1 MLVINPHPLLADG
14 LRSLPADLRPGE
26 SLYAFLSRHV
36 EGLDGEPWAVA
47 VDGEDVPR
55 HLWHQVHPRNGQ
67 VIEVR
72 GVVGRAAVSL
82 VAMAAL
88 TYFTFGIGGYGGFIA
103 TEFGKIAATG
113 VYMAGSVLINKVLAP
128 KVPKVSSSTQSTYSL
143 GNPQNRA
150 RQYEPL
156 GLLFGA
162 MRIAPDLASNPYTWY
177 EGDDQY
183 LSMILTPGI
192 NVDRVDDLYNGDA
205 LMTSYEG
212 VQTWFDGFGGMASQ
226 KIPLYSN
233 ADVVEG
239 GTLIDTTRDPKNKPG
254 EWVQR
259 TSSADTIRLIVGIE
273 YQLWDKTTKGG
284 DKNNREVVEIQYR
297 PVGASAWQMF
307 GNYVLNSKTQ
317 KNHRVSYGKDVPP
330 GTYDVRVRVGG
341 WNTDGSGASCMFQ
354 WTTLTSVQ
362 QDTTDYA
369 GIPRIGI
376 KAKATGQFNG
386 SPNEIRCVAHSTPI
400 PVWNGTQWSTQES
413 SNPGAQ
419 ILAYARGI
427 TDRNGKRIAGIG
439 LPDYQIDIEALQG
452 FMLHC
457 AAHGY
462 TYDNWITDARSHDDI
477 LTAVALAGMGQI
489 TWAKGRLSVA
499 WAAEDQPLSGVVNM
513 ATIKKGQFQ
522 VDYTLANAADGIE
535 YTYLDRQ
542 NWETKTLRVPAP
554 GVTTMLNPAQ
564 VTGEGVTSE
573 AHAAVLARWHL
584 AQSLYQ
590 YKSIGYSTDLEH
602 LSYRRLSVLAL
613 QHDLTQ
619 WGYGGRVRAATIGAD
634 NAVRLTLDEP
644 IPAPANGNAFIG
656 LRIPGE
662 KVYRI
667 FKVKPFGDTSRTI
680 ELSEPWPG
688 DAALPGDSDKNPAWD
703 TLWIYDFKQTPGYR
717 VRVTGIQPENDLK
730 GASVS
735 VVAEGP
741 EFWNYVLTG
750 EYVPAPNQSLLQTRP
765 VASDLKITERQVVQ
779 GDTVYTELQA
789 SFEVSGPVARSIV
802 LSDLDGNGELEQVAE
817 TTTRAASWRIPGAGT
832 YPITVR
838 PFNQDGLGGVA
849 ATINYTTRGADAAPV
864 LVDYFNVEDLPGGL
878 RRYSWGF
885 HDATIQSPD
894 FAGVEIRYVSG
905 DIPSPAWD
913 DMDLLGSDGY
923 HATTFESTLPAA
935 GTYTFLVR
943 SRNTSGALSTSSLR
957 LAKTLSGNLG
967 EVIGGI
973 EQGNEQTKQEL
984 LEQIANEA
992 EARVQEDARVA
1003 AEAAAALRQEAA
1015 AQAAAL
1021 EQTATDIR
1029 GEVAE
1034 QVGQLNQDL
1043 SALQSEVGDLFGA
1056 DQWSATTAYSQGALV
1071 MADGVIYKA
1080 QQNVPAGTP
1089 VTNTTYWQALGN
1101 YAQLSDQV
1109 QAQAAS
1115 ITSLSNRV
1123 TSAEGTITSQG
1134 QAITQLQQQVVGKAD
1149 ASALTALTSRVS
1161 TAEGTITSQG
1171 QAITSLTNRIGTAE
1185 GNISAQGAAITSL
1198 SNRVTSAEGTLTSQG
1213 QSITTL
1219 QNSIGN
1225 IGGENLLTN
1234 SSFEIRTS
1242 DTSAP
1247 TDWGLDTGG
1256 FGSVTQGYVDSPLA
1270 SSTKAWRGEGTSSS
1284 ASNWIGLG
1292 RVNAIA
1298 AFAKV
1303 QPGTVVTFSVYARG
1317 KAGTTGLF
1325 VLSMY
1330 NQAGT
1335 VAVSAPQLTVAL
1347 TESWTRYTFTTT
1359 VPNDAYFIRT
1369 YIRGRVAISG
1379 MAVWFEFDNA
1389 QLQVGSVATQYE
1401 PSVSEA
1407 GAIAAATASAVSSLT
1422 TRVAAAEGAITSQG
1436 QAITQL
1442 TNRVS
1447 TAEGNISANSNAIGS
1462 LTSRVSSAE
1471 GAITSQGQSLT
1482 SLQNNIGQTKTYKVL
1497 SAANGSSRYGQSG
1510 VWNAANTRIVT
1521 AFRGLTLALLQ
1532 NDGTWSAT
1540 TYDVY
1545 NDANARQSLSD
1556 ALAGLSN
1563 TQYFAM
1569 FGNDSFEPGKAVWSA
1584 AAIACGASQAA
1595 IDKIGNRFAYILI
1608 GRGKL
1613 GAGNGTELISTTG
1626 NTVDSWVERGIQVL
1640 GNVILDVSGNAAAV
1654 QGLEA
1659 VSAAITSLTSRV
1671 QTAEGTIT
1679 SQGQS
1684 ITSLQNSIKA
1694 SGGSNLLTDPSFE
1707 SRLWT
1712 LTHPAVTSYL
1722 TDVAYSG
1729 SVSLWFG
1736 PSTNFVR
1743 IAQAPNEIQLVPG
1756 RTYRVGTWYRTS
1768 ADFNGTAG
1776 NSKLRISGMPGDGF
1790 LDQSVFTA
1798 NKLEWTKAEVTFTVP
1813 TAATYVSLNVR
1824 VQTDHTVGALRVD
1837 GCYVYDV
1844 TDTLTGAANSSAITG
1859 LSSTVASQGGQITS
1873 QGQQITSLQNDTSAL
1888 YRGTSNLAVLG
1899 DFEAY
1904 ADGAYL
1910 INNNTGTAQVQTGT
1924 VYIDSKALK
1933 ITCASATSGGN
1944 MDVYLGN
1951 AFTTTPSRTYYFEGW
1966 LRVDSAGT
1974 APTTTILRLGLRCI
1988 NTANGNVWITGTQTD
2003 LSTVAPNTWVRVTG
2017 YATSPSNAVKGL
2029 PWISVPSTG
2038 RETGVIVYVDQFVI
2052 RDVTEGYNAQQ
2063 LANANSNALVS
2074 LTSRV
2079 QTAEGT
2085 ITSQGQSITSLQN
2098 SISNVGGDNLLKN
2111 SSFEIRAN
2119 DTSAPTGYSTD
2130 GTLPSR
2136 VVSYVD
2142 SPLTGSVKAVRMEA
2156 TSTAAS
2162 QYMSLLAVV
2171 DKSAPNQPHTLSCWA
2186 RGLAGTRFN
2195 IYIQY
2200 LDSGNAVIN
2209 TYTSP
2214 NFSITES
2221 FARYTF
2227 NTGASPANTVKAR
2240 AYVGRIFSSAS
2251 GQALWMELDNAQFQE
2266 GTVATNWA
2274 PSIGETAAATTAN
2287 SDAIT
2292 SLTSRLT
2299 AAEGSITS
2307 QSNSLTALSNRVTTA
2322 ESNISGQASA
2332 ITSLQSTVTQ
2342 QGNTL
2347 SSHTSQITSL
2357 SSSVAGKADVSIV
2370 QSLETKVNANL
2381 NGSGNLLVNS
2391 TFAESVEGWMVVWGQ
2406 PAGSNWGRDWEGV
2419 SLDQNNEH
2427 VLGASWPSNPA
2438 DQNMVIYNSQPV
2450 GVTAGDWLIFSAWL
2464 LIRGGARVRVAM
2476 KFQSNSN
2483 GNIAEPSTSYIT
2495 PATADWGNVANW
2507 TRVFLKVQVP
2517 AGATKVQCGMWANTG
2532 TAGGDGAAWMARPML
2547 ERVQADATGPSP
2559 WAPGGSEAMARVT
2572 LALTTDKL
2580 VSGYSIANDGKIS
2593 EFNILS
2599 NIFRVLTPG
2608 SADGL
2613 ELRDG
2618 YLRVW
2623 KGNAQRIIGTGFG
2636 AGGDNLIDYFGPNVG
2651 AGAASK
2657 ANAVMWMDA
2666 NGNAYWGGSLSAG
2679 ALKNAVQTTTTQT
2692 IGTELI
2698 NGPFATNGRN
2708 RTVAISFSR
2717 THVRTNRNMG
2727 NQGFVAGSGSNTATI
2742 QVYRKIGNGGE
2753 ALWQTVNAT
2762 GGVSIMNEFD
2772 GPDSARSS
2780 WSGAVTFNDSSSS
2793 AETVQYRAVITGFS
2807 EQSVT
2812 HQSGSFTGQSITQSL
2827 SIVSVEQ

>member
-1 MLVINPHPLLADG
+1 MEHTPNEGMLVINPHPLLADG

-205 LMTSYEG
+205 LLTSYEG

-362 QDTTDYA
+362 QDTADYA

-535 YTYLDRQ
+535 YTYLDRE

-644 IPAPANGNAFIG
+644 IPVPANGNAFIG

-1029 GEVAE
+1029 GEVAD

-1043 SALQSEVGDLFGA
+1043 SALQAEVGDLFGA

-1080 QQNVPAGTP
+1080 KQNVPAGTP

-1134 QAITQLQQQVVGKAD
+1134 QAITQLQQQVAGKAD

-1256 FGSVTQGYVDSPLA
+1256 FGSVTQSYVDSPLA

-1284 ASNWIGLG
+1284 VSNWIGLG

-1369 YIRGRVAISG
+1369 YIRGRVATSG

-1389 QLQVGSVATQYE
+1389 QLQVGAVATQYE

-1422 TRVAAAEGAITSQG
+1422 TRVAAAEGT
-1436 QAITQL
+1436 
-1442 TNRVS
+1442 
-1447 TAEGNISANSNAIGS
+1447 
-1462 LTSRVSSAE
+1462 
-1471 GAITSQGQSLT
+1471 ITSQGQSIT

-1510 VWNAANTRIVT
+1510 IWNAANTRIVAGT
-1521 AFRGLTLALLQ
+1521 RGLTLSLLQ
-1532 NDGTWSAT
+1532 ADGTWAST

-1545 NDANARQSLSD
+1545 GDANARQSLSD

-1595 IDKIGNRFAYILI
+1595 IDKIGNRVAYILI

-1613 GAGNGTELISTTG
+1613 GAGNGTELISATG

-1659 VSAAITSLTSRV
+1659 VSAAITSLSSRV
-1671 QTAEGTIT
+1671 STAEGTIT
-1679 SQGQS
+1679 SQGQQ
-1684 ITSLQNSIKA
+1684 ITSLQNSIKT

-1712 LTHPAVTSYL
+1712 FTHPAVTSYQ
-1722 TDVAYSG
+1722 TDIAYSG
-1729 SVSLWFG
+1729 NVSVLFA
-1736 PSTNFVR
+1736 PSTNIVR
-1743 IAQAPNEIQLVPG
+1743 IVQAPNEIQIVPG
-1756 RTYRVGTWYRTS
+1756 RTYRVGVWYRTS
-1768 ADFNGTAG
+1768 SDFNGTAS
-1776 NSKLRISGMPGDGF
+1776 NSKLRISSMPDDALISSDTEF
-1790 LDQSVFTA
+1790 LASKP
-1798 NKLEWTKAEVTFTVP
+1798 NWTKNETTVAVP
-1813 TAATYVSLNVR
+1813 ANATYSSILVR
-1824 VQTDHTVGALRVD
+1824 MQADHTAGALRVD

-1844 TDTLTGAANSSAITG
+1844 TDTLTGSANSTAITN
-1859 LSSTVASQGGQITS
+1859 LSSTVTSQGGQITS

-2003 LSTVAPNTWVRVTG
+2003 LSTVTPNTWVRVTG

-2029 PWISVPSTG
+2029 PWISVPSAG
-2038 RETGVIVYVDQFVI
+2038 RETGVIVYLDQFVI

-2063 LANANSNALVS
+2063 SANANSSALVS

-2079 QTAEGT
+2079 YTAEGI

-2098 SISNVGGDNLLKN
+2098 GISNVGGDNLLTN
-2111 SSFEIRAN
+2111 SSFEARQN
-2119 DTSAPTGYSTD
+2119 DASPPTGYSRD
-2130 GTLPSR
+2130 GNLPSSTA
-2136 VVSYVD
+2136 SYVD
-2142 SPLTGSVKAVRMEA
+2142 SPLPGSAKAFRMESAPA
-2156 TSTAAS
+2156 TALN
-2162 QYMSLLAVV
+2162 QYFSLLTVV
-2171 DKSAPNQPHTLSCWA
+2171 PKCSPSQTYTVSSWA
-2186 RGLAGTRFN
+2186 RGLAGTSFRM
-2195 IYIQY
+2195 YIQY
-2200 LDSGNAVIN
+2200 LDVNNAILV
-2209 TYTSP
+2209 THTSP
-2214 NFSITES
+2214 NFTITET
-2221 FARYTF
+2221 FARYVF
-2227 NTGASPANTVKAR
+2227 SAGPAPANTVKAR
-2240 AYVGRIFSSAS
+2240 VYVGRLHAVQI
-2251 GQALWMELDNAQFQE
+2251 GQVVWLELDNAQFQE
-2266 GTVATNWA
+2266 GAVATNWV

-2287 SDAIT
+2287 AEAITGLTSRVATAEGAITSQGQAITSLRNSISGSGTNILPDIYSVFEATTRPLTPAVAATVVRDIAVTLFGLPTLKITSSAAADAYVYFGSSSTDYSRLQITGGKNYIVSAYVYSSVANPTVQLYVREGNTGNHAVLYSGVVNVAANTWTRISGVYTSNSAAQSAILRIDNDAGAGASINVSGIMIEEKKGDGTAPSAYCRGTTGREMSANSDAIT
-2292 SLTSRLT
+2292 SLTSRVT

-2332 ITSLQSTVTQ
+2332 ISSLQSTVTQ

-2391 TFAESVEGWMVVWGQ
+2391 TFRESIDGWGVAWGQ
-2406 PAGSNWGRDWEGV
+2406 AAGYQWGRDWEGRW
-2419 SLDQNNEH
+2419 LDQNNEH
-2427 VLGASWPSNPA
+2427 VIGTSWPTNAA
-2438 DQNMVIYNSQPV
+2438 DQNVVVYCSQPI
-2450 GVTAGDWLIFSAWL
+2450 GVAAGDWLIFSAWVL
-2464 LIRGGARVRVAM
+2464 VRDAARVRIAM
-2476 KFQSNSN
+2476 RFQNNSN
-2483 GNIAEPSTSYIT
+2483 GNMWEPVTNWVSPTS
-2495 PATADWGNVANW
+2495 ADWGNVANW
-2507 TRVFLKVQVP
+2507 MRVFLKVQVP
-2517 AGATKVQCGMWANTG
+2517 AGATKVDCGFWGNSGAS
-2532 TAGGDGAAWMARPML
+2532 GGAGAAWMARPML
-2547 ERVQADATGPSP
+2547 ERVQADSVGPSP

-2572 LALTTDKL
+2572 LALTANGKIA
-2580 VSGYSIANDGKIS
+2580 GYSIANTGTLSSFDVVADRFSIS
-2593 EFNILS
+2593 PSSGSGQRTEYS
-2599 NIFRVLTPG
+2599 NNNWRVYDSNG
-2608 SADGL
+2608 V
-2613 ELRDG
+2613 
-2618 YLRVW
+2618 LRV
-2623 KGNAQRIIGTGFG
+2623 Q
-2636 AGGDNLIDYFGPNVG
+2636 L
-2651 AGAASK
+2651 
-2657 ANAVMWMDA
+2657 
-2666 NGNAYWGGSLSAG
+2666 
-2679 ALKNAVQTTTTQT
+2679 
-2692 IGTELI
+2692 
-2698 NGPFATNGRN
+2698 
-2708 RTVAISFSR
+2708 
-2717 THVRTNRNMG
+2717 
-2727 NQGFVAGSGSNTATI
+2727 
-2742 QVYRKIGNGGE
+2742 
-2753 ALWQTVNAT
+2753 
-2762 GGVSIMNEFD
+2762 GV
-2772 GPDSARSS
+2772 
-2780 WSGAVTFNDSSSS
+2780 W
-2793 AETVQYRAVITGFS
+2793 
-2807 EQSVT
+2807 
-2812 HQSGSFTGQSITQSL
+2812 
-2827 SIVSVEQ
+2827 